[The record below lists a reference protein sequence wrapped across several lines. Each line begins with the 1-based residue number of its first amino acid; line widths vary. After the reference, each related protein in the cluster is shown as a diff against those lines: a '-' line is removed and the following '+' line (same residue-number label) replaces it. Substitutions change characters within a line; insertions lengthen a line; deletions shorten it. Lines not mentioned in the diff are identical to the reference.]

1 VLHNFIEAF
10 FVMPLLVGQI
20 VYTSFPAVG
29 FKSLA
34 SQQMSL
40 DVQQTFVQQIVHSNW
55 DSYNPPQTG
64 YKAAFLYQLSPDRC
78 LFGWLYNEG
87 NDDLGRANIPYCIGY
102 YLTGLL
108 STVQL
113 ENVLTCLDMGPLVII
128 ERDRPPIFL
137 DNIIIPDL
145 CNYKPARSGVPIASE
160 LRKQTHK
167 QLLQKKLLNLFVGVS
182 DLQKIKP
189 REPYSSKSLAG
200 YAPSGGKSEIDS
212 EITIPI
218 EAISSMGSHL
228 DVPSQPSLNLFN
240 LERILQDFIAK
251 PIGIKGLALVSAEGQ
266 PILSPIGIDKNS
278 TLIMAGSMLYL
289 AKNTQDEF
297 KWHDVENITVRA
309 SDGYAILVH
318 CQSDIFLLIKAGKA
332 LSGLL
337 EGEINRTIEKLQ
349 AVLQTRQTTEN
360 TPPTKRSEVI
370 PQVTPEVLPKIEEV
384 LHEFHTETP
393 LINEDEIR
401 YRGRRTN
408 L

>member
-1 VLHNFIEAF
+1 
-10 FVMPLLVGQI
+10 MPLLVGQI
-20 VYTSFPAVG
+20 VYTSFPSVG
-29 FKSLA
+29 FKSVA
-34 SQQMSL
+34 SQEMSL
-40 DVQQTFVQQIVHSNW
+40 DVQQTFVQQVVYPNW
-55 DSYNPPQTG
+55 DSYNPPHTG

-113 ENVLTCLDMGPLVII
+113 ENILTCLDMGPVMII
-128 ERDRPPIFL
+128 DRDRPPIFL
-137 DNIIIPDL
+137 DNVIIPDL
-145 CNYKPARSGVPIASE
+145 CNYQPARSGVTIASE

-167 QLLQKKLLNLFVGVS
+167 QLLQKKLLNLFVGVN
-182 DLQKIKP
+182 DLQKIHP
-189 REPYSSKSLAG
+189 RERYSTNAFVNSPPG
-200 YAPSGGKSEIDS
+200 GGKSEMDN
-212 EITIPI
+212 EITIPV
-218 EAISSMGSHL
+218 EAISSMGSQL
-228 DVPSQPSLNLFN
+228 DLPSQPFLNL
-240 LERILQDFIAK
+240 LKIERILQDFIAK
-251 PIGIKGLALVSAEGQ
+251 PIGIQGVALVSSEGQ
-266 PILSPIGIDKNS
+266 PLLSPIGINKNN

-289 AKNTQDEF
+289 AKNTEDEF
-297 KWHDVENITVRA
+297 QWRNVENITVRA
-309 SDGYAILVH
+309 SEGYVILVY

-349 AVLQTRQTTEN
+349 AVLQTIQITEN
-360 TPPTKRSEVI
+360 SSSEKRSQVI